1 MLDVLHSPKVRKK
14 FNFFSLFYILD
25 QTCFSHLRRK
35 AKTHLCSSASKLES
49 QWGSLLS
56 LAWLPVLPTHSGAG
70 RSSQSIG
77 LLCLRKGE
85 MLTRLHSQMN
95 NYIYIV
101 ICRCSFFY
109 FLWRFGSK
117 VKYVCDTA
125 LYRYT
130 LCVCVCFPGCTICIH
145 FSFSGLLMCTG
156 MTLASRVLSWWKK
169 KSWTWSITSSVTL
182 RLAAGRWGNRAKFT
196 LPPPMSVFVHHRVNT
211 VCWHLDILTYFLH
224 FGLGLSIIVYP
235 YNCAPDHHHW
245 WG

>member
-101 ICRCSFFY
+101 ICRCRFFLVFFFY
-109 FLWRFGSK
+109 GGLVLKWNMFVIQPCIDILF
-117 VKYVCDTA
+117 VYVCVFQGA
-125 LYRYT
+125 R
-130 LCVCVCFPGCTICIH
+130 
-145 FSFSGLLMCTG
+145 
-156 MTLASRVLSWWKK
+156 
-169 KSWTWSITSSVTL
+169 
-182 RLAAGRWGNRAKFT
+182 
-196 LPPPMSVFVHHRVNT
+196 SVFIFRSVVSWCVREWRSRAGFCRGGKRRAGHDR
-211 VCWHLDILTYFLH
+211 
-224 FGLGLSIIVYP
+224 
-235 YNCAPDHHHW
+235 
-245 WG
+245 